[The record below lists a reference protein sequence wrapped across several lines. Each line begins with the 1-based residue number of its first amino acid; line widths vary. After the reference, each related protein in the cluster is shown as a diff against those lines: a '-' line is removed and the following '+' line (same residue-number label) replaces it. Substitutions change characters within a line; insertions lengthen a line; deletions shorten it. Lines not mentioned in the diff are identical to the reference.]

1 MGLPPAGEAS
11 PFAKI
16 IQHQI
21 LVVDD
26 EPGFRALLSLELS
39 KRGHRVTTAEN
50 GLEALEQCRRNE
62 FQLVIS
68 DVKMPKMGGLEFL
81 EALKRDSPATEF
93 IITTGYGTVE
103 TAVAAM
109 KKGAYDFIQ
118 KPYNLPELLALVE
131 KALEKG
137 ELRAMVGVYEASKE
151 VFKSVKLDT
160 LLPAIMEWTVK
171 ILGADD
177 ASLMLVDDTGKLRL
191 EASTGLP
198 EDHRRGVEIRLGEG
212 VDGRAA
218 QWREPVLISGA
229 LWQDPRFADLR
240 VQRDIKSSIVYP
252 LVLEGELLGVL
263 NANRTK
269 REDPFSGSSLFSMTI
284 LGSQIAQAVYNARLY
299 KKLEGHVEELKTA
312 YTDLRNTQAQLIQS
326 EKMAALGVLSAGV
339 GHELNNPLSTV
350 IGMAQFLLEGGGMSS
365 DQREDVEM
373 ILRQSQRCANIVQ
386 SLLDFS
392 RKSEPRKTPTDL
404 AGVVD
409 CVLRLVRGDFL
420 KEGLTID
427 AAYDP
432 ETPRVNAD
440 PDQLH
445 QVFLNAATNAR
456 QSMEGRPGGA
466 LTVTVGR
473 EGNKAAVAFRD
484 TGCGIPS
491 EIQAKIFDPFF
502 TTKKPGQGTGL
513 GLSISLG
520 IVKEHEG
527 EIRVESRP
535 GAGAEFRFLF
545 PALEDQTK
553 APEALR
559 AS

>member
-1 MGLPPAGEAS
+1 MSPSGFGAPKSFGGTLP
-11 PFAKI
+11 
-16 IQHQI
+16 HHI

-26 EPGFRALLSLELS
+26 EPGFRALLSMELT
-39 KRGHRVTTAEN
+39 KRGHRVVTAEN
-50 GLEALEQCRRNE
+50 GRDALEQCRRNE

-81 EALKRDSPATEF
+81 EALKKDSPSTEF

-137 ELRAMVGVYEASKE
+137 ELRAMVGVYEASRE

-191 EASTGLP
+191 EASTGLTA
-198 EDHRRGVEIRLGEG
+198 DQRRGVEIRLGEG

-218 QWREPVLISGA
+218 QWREPVLISGP

-240 VQRDIKSSIVYP
+240 VVRDIKSSIVYP

-312 YTDLRNTQAQLIQS
+312 YADLRNTQAQLIQS

-339 GHELNNPLSTV
+339 GHELNNPLSAV
-350 IGMAQFLLEGGGMSS
+350 IGMAQFLLEGGGLSAE
-365 DQREDVEM
+365 QREDIEM
-373 ILRQSQRCANIVQ
+373 ILRQSQRCATIVQ

-392 RKSEPRKTPTDL
+392 RKSEPRKIPTDL

-427 AAYDP
+427 AAYEP

-456 QSMEGRPGGA
+456 QAMEGRSGGV

-473 EGNKAAVAFRD
+473 DGNKACVVFRD
-484 TGCGIPS
+484 TGAGIPPD
-491 EIQAKIFDPFF
+491 IQAKIFDPFF

-520 IVKEHEG
+520 IVKEHQG
-527 EIRVESRP
+527 EIRVAGRP

-545 PALEDQTK
+545 PPLEEQTK